1 MATATTLMYKAA
13 DLVGSIFK
21 KRTTTMRTR
30 GQGMD
35 VYGNRVDGNCLANT
49 RVRKTT
55 KQQST
60 RQR

>member
-1 MATATTLMYKAA
+1 MYKAA
-13 DLVGSIFK
+13 DLMGSIFQRR
-21 KRTTTMRTR
+21 RTMMRTR

-35 VYGNRVDGNCLANT
+35 IYGNQVDGNHLANT
-49 RVRKTT
+49 RDRKTT